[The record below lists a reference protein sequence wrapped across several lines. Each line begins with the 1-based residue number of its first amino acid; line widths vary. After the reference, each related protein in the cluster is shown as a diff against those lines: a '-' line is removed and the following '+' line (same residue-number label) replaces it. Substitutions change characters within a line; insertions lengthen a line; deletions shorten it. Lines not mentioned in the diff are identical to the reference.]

1 MYQDLLQK
9 KAERI
14 GVYLTSEEANIV
26 DAYLAIIG
34 INPESYIKN
43 FNALIQEALDKFIG
57 NFYSKRDFGEWY
69 VENSGYWSTAEEIVQ
84 VCVDYE
90 AVSDYLYTGGAID
103 YQDEFYFWK

>member
-1 MYQDLLQK
+1 MYQDLLRK

-14 GVYLTSEEANIV
+14 GVYLTSEESNIV

-34 INPESYIKN
+34 INPENYINN
-43 FNALIQEALDKFIG
+43 FDALIEEALDKFIG

-69 VENSGYWSTAEEIVQ
+69 VENSGYWSKAKEIVQ
-84 VCVDYE
+84 DYE
-90 AVSDYLYTGGAID
+90 AVFDYLYTGGEID